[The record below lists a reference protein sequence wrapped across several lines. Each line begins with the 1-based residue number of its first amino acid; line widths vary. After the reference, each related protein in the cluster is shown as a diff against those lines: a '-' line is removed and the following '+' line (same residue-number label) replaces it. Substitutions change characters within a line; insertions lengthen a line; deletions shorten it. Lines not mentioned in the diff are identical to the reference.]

1 MAIDSTDNSRAK
13 DAPAPEVHAAQGDL
27 SRALWSAAD
36 SLKGGTAGGGK
47 DAVKKIG
54 DAAAS
59 VVEHASTDL
68 PGQLNFGFDSLYKS
82 VHDQAP
88 AAFKAVENI
97 AGAASAGAPFL
108 SKNVL
113 KDAAA
118 LAPVLPGMAPEQA
131 FQQIGKVVNQIE
143 QSLLKGTGPIDLSDP
158 FGLKKSGQPAHHNGG
173 HDGKPQDKPTKHH
186 DQKPGDHQ
194 QPGDSHP
201 KSGAGLSQAG
211 GDKHDTKAKGKDAD
225 HKPGDVKP
233 GSDTPAPAGK
243 DGAAAPVDKQKI
255 DKLAESLHKESGA
268 DGLVKSLSHTD
279 RNKVNELLKGT
290 TEAER
295 KELMDS
301 YQKKYGHSLD
311 KEYDFLSGS
320 DKTKFEAALHKKDGD
335 VGGQAADRVKAAL
348 QESTEMTGRSK
359 DACAQDIRDTLSTMN
374 SKQIDE
380 ARKSWN
386 EKYNKD
392 GKGTDFD
399 HAILNSDLKQP
410 TKEAAEVYLKGIDK
424 RTDADTLKLA
434 NTALKEKDLTMFQE
448 SMRNASP
455 SAREQFQK
463 DGGDEKMKKA
473 FEGHWYNVGAIGDS
487 KSSVTDKQL
496 DRARDYAKYGKESV
510 AHQIKDNTGT
520 VTVNDEG
527 IKNAL
532 NSMTDKERQDYMRGK
547 ELAGKNVQPSDAKDK
562 QALAYYKETHDALDK
577 VHTVTHDSDMAAWED
592 RIATKGG
599 GVISKIGE
607 HRGSIYNDGPSA
619 VTRDIE
625 NMDKGEWERLHNLKN
640 GKCADGSEPKT
651 AAEKQH
657 NLDLY
662 KQHHEELNKSLDG
675 LKGGRID
682 DADVKNMKAMFDKK
696 MDSKNFE
703 ESEKVRR
710 PLMQALKDD
719 THWYGNDRVGMLKS
733 IANMTPEEQ
742 KAYQQ
747 GGAFKTAVDAEVRD
761 RTGVFKAGPGRDG
774 AIHML
779 DNVAAGRPPEDAL
792 AKMYIRTQENLEHQA
807 KKNGAASLL
816 SIPTFGAS
824 GLINAGDNLAGNR
837 GEAALMGSQS
847 ADAVRDLQEAF
858 KKDPTLRDRILHDK
872 EFGEKFTEVT
882 KSAMTPA
889 DFEKYGKPL
898 IETGHLSLEQKME
911 MNSGL
916 VSNNREGAVK
926 DLLSA
931 TPEEKQRLLSDGAYQ
946 EKVLGALSKDDRQIA
961 LNALKQGHM
970 APEDDIRSHLVHVG
984 GSDEIMSTLNKIPP
998 DQLEHVR
1005 HEYNQKYGSDLESD
1019 LIDKLGSDKRAEMEQ
1034 KFRKHATSTEAYN
1047 DARDDYYK
1055 TRDGIG
1061 SKVFVDGF
1069 SSGTGHQLDNTM
1081 QQYGRELAEAHKSG
1095 KELSQERVRQL
1106 NEQFESNIKNFRE
1119 SKAAA
1124 AEYAVDAAVMAAAVG
1139 GTVYTG
1145 GASLALAGK
1154 LAAVGAVTKVAGKA
1168 AIMGSDYDFSGSQ
1181 VALDATSG
1189 AVSGAT
1195 AVLGPGEV
1203 AGAFRVGEGAAGAAA
1218 KSALKELA
1226 LKEVGEIA
1234 AKDAVKGA
1242 AETVA
1247 KDAAAAGA
1255 KEALNKGGK
1264 ELVET
1269 EAKTLMKDALAH
1281 GAKEIDEKAVRAIAE
1296 KAISKEL
1303 AGEVRQ
1309 QAVKELAG
1317 SLKQKLTEGLEH
1329 ETSSWFKNVLRQG
1342 ALNGAAGGAG
1352 GGLSGI
1358 AEGVSRWD
1366 GSKSF
1371 DQNMKA
1377 LGETVGMSAL
1387 SGAGGAVAMTAGF
1400 KLGGKALGA
1409 FKEGLA
1415 SHAPEGL
1422 HGGQDAPVVK
1432 GIPGDPHAV
1441 GKTKVSEV
1449 AVPAEAG
1456 RARDPHA
1463 VGKTL
1468 VSERDALP
1476 GAARAHAGSDAHA
1489 VAKTKVSEGVNPEAG
1504 RAHGPQDA
1512 HAATK
1517 TKVSEI
1523 GRDQPFEA
1531 LSTSRVDETMRGLE
1545 TDKAVLDRFE
1555 VPEDLREL
1563 MDARA
1568 QRSKLYDQAV
1578 VHDFAKGASEVMDKW
1593 PDASALYQKFELQH
1607 AALQRSIQEVDA
1619 QVRKPLRAVLNDMGG
1634 AFKKINVEGSN
1645 DEVLAMLKSPEFK
1658 SALASEKIKSQ
1669 FPDMPSIQKQLE
1681 MVNELNSIRD
1691 AHALTSKEV
1700 TAVSKARVAD
1710 LQAYYDGIAD
1720 KHKLPRIALEL
1731 SQEYGRHG
1739 EYKPGKGRLL
1749 LQEASV
1755 LQGTDRARLM
1765 NTMMHEFVHN
1775 EQDGLMVRA
1784 AAEIAGKGTDA
1795 TGATVAKP
1803 SIEAIQ
1809 ETYRSMSGGRVPS
1822 RDYVEN
1828 VLRQNPEAL
1837 SERELA
1843 RAKDLFHGSA
1853 NYTSV
1858 PAGLKDDLRVAVG
1871 ELNKLNSDAAGVPS
1885 LLGRLND
1892 DPGNLSKHLFGTE
1905 QPPAQIREYMDLVK
1919 AGRTS
1924 ELPADA
1930 RTKLYQAIHER
1941 FESNVQK
1948 RNEIR
1953 LRYMENPLEQEAI
1966 RIGCRAESAATAVLK
1981 ADKEMAAAHIWERE
1995 DGKRLFF
2002 DEKDR
2007 LTQLVDHNN
2016 NIFNYEYD
2024 AKGELSHVVGPHGVL
2039 LNPDDA
2045 KHLLDY
2051 VPGRVVDPTVID
2063 EPFMDDTG
2071 V

>member
-1 MAIDSTDNSRAK
+1 MAIDSTENNRVK
-13 DAPAPEVHAAQGDL
+13 EAPASDARAAQGDL
-27 SRALWSAAD
+27 SRSLWSAAD
-36 SLKGGTAGGGK
+36 SLKNGMAGGGK

-54 DAAAS
+54 DNAAS
-59 VVEHASTDL
+59 VFEHGATDL
-68 PGQLNFGFDSLYKS
+68 PFGQLNFGFDSLYKS
-82 VHDQAP
+82 VHDQIP
-88 AAFKAVENI
+88 AVSKAIENI
-97 AGAASAGAPFL
+97 AGASPAAAPFL
-108 SKNVL
+108 TKNAL

-131 FQQIGKVVNQIE
+131 VQQIGKVVNQIE
-143 QSLLKGTGPIDLSDP
+143 QSLLKGNSPIDLSDP
-158 FGLKKSGQPAHHNGG
+158 FGLKKSGQPAHYNGG
-173 HDGKPQDKPTKHH
+173 HDGKPHDKHPKQH
-186 DQKPGDHQ
+186 DQKQGDHPQ
-194 QPGDSHP
+194 RGDSHP
-201 KSGAGLSQAG
+201 KSGAGLSQTG
-211 GDKHDTKAKGKDAD
+211 SDKHDPKANGKDAD
-225 HKPGDVKP
+225 HKLGDVKP
-233 GSDTPAPAGK
+233 GTDAPPQAGK

-268 DGLVKSLSHTD
+268 DSLVKSLSHTD

-359 DACAQDIRDTLSTMN
+359 EACAQDIRDTLSTMS

-399 HAILNSDLKQP
+399 HAILNTDLKQP

-473 FEGHWYNVGAIGDS
+473 FEGHWYNVGAIGDA
-487 KSSVTDKQL
+487 KNTVTDKQL

-520 VTVNDEG
+520 VTVNDDG

-547 ELAGKNVQPSDAKDK
+547 ELAAKNTQPADAKDK

-577 VHTVTHDSDMAAWED
+577 VHTITHDSDMAAWED

-710 PLMQALKDD
+710 PLLQALKDD

-733 IANMTPEEQ
+733 IANMTDEEQ
-742 KAYQQ
+742 KAYRQ

-779 DNVAAGRPPEDAL
+779 DNVAAGKPPEDAL

-916 VSNNREGAVK
+916 VLNNREGAVK

-998 DQLEHVR
+998 DQLERVR

-1081 QQYGRELAEAHKSG
+1081 QQYGRELAEAHKNG

-1247 KDAAAAGA
+1247 KDAVTAGA
-1255 KEALNKGGK
+1255 KEVLNKGGK

-1366 GSKSF
+1366 GSKTF

-1387 SGAGGAVAMTAGF
+1387 SGAGGAVAMTAGL

-1422 HGGQDAPVVK
+1422 HGQDAPIVK
-1432 GIPGDPHAV
+1432 GTAGDPHAV
-1441 GKTKVSEV
+1441 AKTKVSEV
-1449 AVPAEAG
+1449 AAPAEAG

-1463 VGKTL
+1463 VAKTL

-1476 GAARAHAGSDAHA
+1476 GTSRAHAAGDAHA
-1489 VAKTKVSEGVNPEAG
+1489 VAKTKVSEGVNPEAA
-1504 RAHGPQDA
+1504 REHGPQDA
-1512 HAATK
+1512 HAVAK
-1517 TKVSEI
+1517 TKVSEL
-1523 GRDQPFEA
+1523 GHERPLEA
-1531 LSTSRVDETMRGLE
+1531 ASTRATRVEETMHGLE
-1545 TDKAVLDRFE
+1545 TDKAMLDKYGI
-1555 VPEDLREL
+1555 PEEMREL

-1578 VHDFAKGASEVMDKW
+1578 VHNFVKGASEVMDKW
-1593 PDASALYQKFELQH
+1593 PDASAVYQKFELQQ
-1607 AALQRSIQEVDA
+1607 AALTKSVQEVDA
-1619 QVRKPLRAVLNDMGG
+1619 NVRKPLRAALKEMGG
-1634 AFKKINVEGSN
+1634 MYSRLDVDSN
-1645 DEVLAMLKSPEFK
+1645 TEVLAMLKSADVQEV
-1658 SALASEKIKSQ
+1658 LASEKIRSQ
-1669 FPDMPSIQKQLE
+1669 FPDMPSVEKQLE
-1681 MVNELNSIRD
+1681 MVNELNSVRD
-1691 AHALTSKEV
+1691 AHSVTSKEV
-1700 TAVSKARVAD
+1700 QAISKARVAE
-1710 LQAYYDGIAD
+1710 LQAYYDGVAD
-1720 KHKLPRIALEL
+1720 KNKLPRIALQL
-1731 SQEYGRHG
+1731 SEEYGQHG
-1739 EYKPGKGRLL
+1739 QYTPGKGELHLR
-1749 LQEASV
+1749 QSSV
-1755 LQGTDRARLM
+1755 MQATDRARLM

-1775 EQDGLMVRA
+1775 EQDGLLVRA
-1784 AAEIAGKGTDA
+1784 AAEIAGKS
-1795 TGATVAKP
+1795 TGVTTP

-1809 ETYRSMSGGRVPS
+1809 ETYRSMSGGRLPS
-1822 RDYVEN
+1822 RDYIEN
-1828 VLRQNPEAL
+1828 VLRQHPDGL
-1837 SERELA
+1837 SSREMS
-1843 RAKDLFHGSA
+1843 RAKELFHSMD
-1853 NYTSV
+1853 NYASI
-1858 PAGLKDDLRVAVG
+1858 PKELKNDLRVAVG
-1871 ELNKLNSDAAGVPS
+1871 EMNKLNADPGATST
-1885 LLGRLND
+1885 LLGK
-1892 DPGNLSKHLFGTE
+1892 LSDNEVLSNHLFGSAKPPE
-1905 QPPAQIREYMDLVK
+1905 QIQEYIDLVK
-1919 AGRTS
+1919 AGRAS

-1930 RTKLYQAIHER
+1930 KDKLYQAINER
-1941 FESNVQK
+1941 YGVNVQAH
-1948 RNEIR
+1948 NEAK

-1966 RIGCRAESAATAVLK
+1966 RIGCRAEAAANAVSK
-1981 ADKEMAAAHIWERE
+1981 ADKDLAAAHIWERE
-1995 DGKRLFF
+1995 DGKRLFY

-2016 NIFNYEYD
+2016 NIFTYAYD
-2024 AKGELSHVVGPHGVL
+2024 AKGELSHVVGPHGVV
-2039 LNPDDA
+2039 LNPEDA